1 MRSVKIFIFLFVV
14 AANCAAQPSQ
24 SYSKAGAVSS
34 VMKKYTDQG
43 IPGLSIAVFT
53 EEGSWKHASGFAK
66 TESKTPMTT
75 EHLQYTQSVS
85 KTFMAVVI
93 LKLYEQG
100 KIKLDDPITKYLP
113 EKHSRYIKNAS
124 EITVRMLLNHQS
136 GVAEYNSNPAYVADF
151 LMHPA
156 RVTKPEAALVY
167 LENEKPQFAPG
178 AEYRYTNTNY
188 LLLALMA
195 DAITGDHA
203 SFIEK
208 NIFQPLGMKNSL
220 YRNSKGY
227 LSSDRLPD
235 SYWDMLNESK
245 PVNITTIQRT
255 NVASMIGD
263 DGIVCTPEDAVIF
276 LKGLMEGKLLSESS
290 MALMKTWVN
299 NKSGKPTYG
308 MGLSYFDL
316 GGIEGIGHG
325 GGGIGAGC
333 MLLYVPAKKTYIFLA
348 TNLGVVIGGP
358 MPEKVGA
365 ARDEILATI
374 LQ

>member
-1 MRSVKIFIFLFVV
+1 MPSFKIFFSLLV
-14 AANCAAQPSQ
+14 AALNCAAQPSQ
-24 SYSKAGAVSS
+24 SYSKAAAVSS

-66 TESKTPMTT
+66 TETKAPMTPD
-75 EHLQYTQSVS
+75 HLQYTQSVS

-100 KIKLDDPITKYLP
+100 KIKLEDPVTKYLP

-136 GVAEYNSNPAYVADF
+136 GVAEYNTNPAYVADF
-151 LMHPA
+151 LMHPG

-188 LLLALMA
+188 LLLALIA
-195 DAITGDHA
+195 DAITGNHA
-203 SFIEK
+203 SYIEK

-220 YRNSKGY
+220 YRGSKGY
-227 LSSDRLPD
+227 LTSDRLPD

-276 LKGLMEGKLLSESS
+276 FKGLMEGKLLSESQKIDETDAN
-290 MALMKTWVN
+290 M
-299 NKSGKPTYG
+299 GK
-308 MGLSYFDL
+308 
-316 GGIEGIGHG
+316 
-325 GGGIGAGC
+325 
-333 MLLYVPAKKTYIFLA
+333 
-348 TNLGVVIGGP
+348 
-358 MPEKVGA
+358 
-365 ARDEILATI
+365 
-374 LQ
+374 Q

>member
-1 MRSVKIFIFLFVV
+1 
-14 AANCAAQPSQ
+14 
-24 SYSKAGAVSS
+24 
-34 VMKKYTDQG
+34 
-43 IPGLSIAVFT
+43 
-53 EEGSWKHASGFAK
+53 
-66 TESKTPMTT
+66 
-75 EHLQYTQSVS
+75 
-85 KTFMAVVI
+85 
-93 LKLYEQG
+93 
-100 KIKLDDPITKYLP
+100 
-113 EKHSRYIKNAS
+113 
-124 EITVRMLLNHQS
+124 
-136 GVAEYNSNPAYVADF
+136 
-151 LMHPA
+151 
-156 RVTKPEAALVY
+156 LVY
-167 LENEKPQFAPG
+167 LENEKPQFEPG

-208 NIFQPLGMKNSL
+208 NIFKPLGMKNSQ
-220 YRNSKGY
+220 YRSSKGY
-227 LSSDRLPD
+227 LSPDRLPN

-276 LKGLMEGKLLSESS
+276 LKGLMEGKLLTESS
-290 MALMKTWVN
+290 MKLMQTWVN
-299 NKSGKPTYG
+299 NKSGKPAYG
-308 MGLSYFDL
+308 MGLIPFDL
-316 GGIEGIGHG
+316 GGIEGYGHG

-365 ARDEILATI
+365 ARDEILGVI